1 MCIVALLDETDFNVI
16 YLDVKIYHDA
26 NFFLKKMGIIL
37 FLTSYKKNSLK
48 RHLPQMSR
56 HSLYIFSVLM
66 SLSISHLLDAHC
78 GCSV

>member
-16 YLDVKIYHDA
+16 YLDVALYHDA
-26 NFFLKKMGIIL
+26 NFFKKMGIIL
-37 FLTSYKKNSLK
+37 FLTSYKKHCLK

-56 HSLYIFSVLM
+56 YSLYIFSVLM